1 MSPTKPEAEK
11 VLDSSKPLD
20 RLVTTGK
27 NLLLA
32 GVGAVAEVR
41 EGGIEMFDRLVE
53 RGKPLEAKRKQAAG
67 AVVERATKAVRGAG
81 QLVQDTVEFE
91 SRGLLKRMNVMTRED
106 VKVLSA
112 RVTTLSKKVDEVVAR
127 RHAPTAGVAGAAEA
141 TVEIVTPAGKS
152 AAVVVPVATPDPIA
166 AASAAGKK
174 TKARAAQPRQPKI
187 ISKG

>member
-1 MSPTKPEAEK
+1 MSQTEK

-20 RLVTTGK
+20 RLVATGK
-27 NLLLA
+27 SLLLA

-81 QLVQDTVEFE
+81 KLVQDTVEFE

-106 VKVLSA
+106 VKALST
-112 RVTTLSKKVDEVVAR
+112 RITTLSKKVDEVVAR
-127 RHAPTAGVAGAAEA
+127 RVSTAEA
-141 TVEIVTPAGKS
+141 VEIVTPAGAA
-152 AAVVVPVATPDPIA
+152 AAVVVHVPAADPIA
-166 AASAAGKK
+166 DADLAGR
-174 TKARAAQPRQPKI
+174 KARAARPSQRKI
-187 ISKG
+187 ISKE

>member
-1 MSPTKPEAEK
+1 MSPTKLEAEK
-11 VLDSSKPLD
+11 VLDSSKPLG
-20 RLVTTGK
+20 RLVATGK
-27 NLLLA
+27 SFLLA

-112 RVTTLSKKVDEVVAR
+112 RITTLSKKVDEVVAR
-127 RHAPTAGVAGAAEA
+127 RHAAA
-141 TVEIVTPAGKS
+141 VEIVTPAGMA
-152 AAVVVPVATPDPIA
+152 AAVVVPVPTPDPIA
-166 AASAAGKK
+166 AAADLAGKK
-174 TKARAAQPRQPKI
+174 AKATQPSQRKI
-187 ISKG
+187 TSKG

>member
-1 MSPTKPEAEK
+1 MSPTKLEAEK

-20 RLVTTGK
+20 RLVATGK
-27 NLLLA
+27 SLLLA

-67 AVVERATKAVRGAG
+67 AVVARATKVVRGAG
-81 QLVQDTVEFE
+81 QRVQDTVEHE
-91 SRGLLKRMNVMTRED
+91 SRGLLKRMNVMTHED
-106 VKVLSA
+106 VKALSA

-127 RHAPTAGVAGAAEA
+127 RHAPTAGA
-141 TVEIVTPAGKS
+141 VEIVTPAGAA
-152 AAVVVPVATPDPIA
+152 AAVVVPVPAPDPIA
-166 AASAAGKK
+166 AADLAGQ
-174 TKARAAQPRQPKI
+174 KARAAQPRQRKI